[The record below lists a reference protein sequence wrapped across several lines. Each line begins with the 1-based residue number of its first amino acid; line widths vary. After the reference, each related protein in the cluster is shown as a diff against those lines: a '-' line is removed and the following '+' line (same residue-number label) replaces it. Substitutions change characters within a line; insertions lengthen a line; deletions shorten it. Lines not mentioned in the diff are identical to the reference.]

1 VEQISA
7 DDRLTALA
15 DADLVALRLGAQVL
29 AHKAELAE
37 RSLVAAYFEL
47 LERSVLAE
55 LASRTRGIRAMTER
69 PAITLPALADAEDRR
84 LTAEYLG
91 LLVANE
97 RLSPQLRD
105 LCRALR
111 AGDGKSRDGR
121 SRGGK

>member
-1 VEQISA
+1 VEQLSA

-29 AHKAELAE
+29 AHKAELAA
-37 RSLVAAYFEL
+37 RARVAAYFEL
-47 LERSVLAE
+47 LEKSALAE
-55 LASRTRGIRAMTER
+55 LASRARGIRTVTER
-69 PAITLPALADAEDRR
+69 PQPTLAPVADAEDRR

-97 RLSPQLRD
+97 RLSPELRD

-111 AGDGKSRDGR
+111 ARDSR
-121 SRGGK
+121 

>member
-7 DDRLTALA
+7 DDRLSALA

-37 RSLVAAYFEL
+37 RARVATYFEL

-55 LASRTRGIRAMTER
+55 VASRTRGMRAVTER
-69 PAITLPALADAEDRR
+69 QEVSLGDLADAEDRR
-84 LTAEYLG
+84 LIAEYLG
-91 LLVANE
+91 LLVSNE
-97 RLSPQLRD
+97 RLSPELRD

-111 AGDGKSRDGR
+111 AQDGK
-121 SRGGK
+121 